1 MDKDDP
7 YLVTEPLEGLRF
19 FAPVGLAPG
28 LDPLGE
34 GITAFFDLGFAFV
47 EVGPVAPGSSESAAL
62 AHTLSTRD
70 SSQQI
75 ARFGLLGASIGGSKE
90 DGAVGPGGERIEP
103 FGSFNLI
110 AMAFN
115 LLAMTSNPVSQ
126 PGAP

>member
-1 MDKDDP
+1 MPSKIASQFWCTSEIYCNTQSRVDSEELLK
-7 YLVTEPLEGLRF
+7 
-19 FAPVGLAPG
+19 
-28 LDPLGE
+28 
-34 GITAFFDLGFAFV
+34 
-47 EVGPVAPGSSESAAL
+47 VGPVAPGSSESAAL